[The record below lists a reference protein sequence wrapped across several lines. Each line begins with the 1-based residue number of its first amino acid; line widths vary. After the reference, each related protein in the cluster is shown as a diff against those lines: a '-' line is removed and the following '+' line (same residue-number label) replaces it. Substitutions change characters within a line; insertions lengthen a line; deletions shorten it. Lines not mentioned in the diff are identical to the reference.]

1 MNSTP
6 TVFISYSHDSEDHRH
21 WVHQL
26 ASKLVENGVQTILD
40 QWDVRLGSSLTS
52 FMEKGLSNA
61 DRVLVICTDP
71 YNKKS
76 NDGIGGVGYEKTIL
90 TAELLMHQSTTK
102 FIPCIRSVSGPLKT
116 PICLSARTYI
126 DLSDDNYFEQKFKEL
141 LHEIYG
147 IPLKPKPTL
156 GKNPFLKEEDEQRPS
171 MNGQSSTVFFNTRF
185 GHAFPGVRGIQWF
198 KDPKEAV
205 QRLSLFFQ
213 EPFSFKEQNPIWWWR
228 TGDMHIDQF
237 SVLSPEKILL
247 DHQELIIDEIAAV
260 NAGSYYQSFIY
271 IKCKADEP
279 TGIYEHNN
287 IEERVERWGYIREEY
302 AIFNDQII
310 NRAEYDD
317 GAAVIN
323 GSVVKLNGK
332 AVLRDRYI
340 TPYNLIIAP
349 QGSPINNNKFDS
361 TRVKYLNEML
371 KGNLSLDKLTGEI
384 LQLPKR
390 SN

>member
-1 MNSTP
+1 
-6 TVFISYSHDSEDHRH
+6 
-21 WVHQL
+21 
-26 ASKLVENGVQTILD
+26 
-40 QWDVRLGSSLTS
+40 
-52 FMEKGLSNA
+52 
-61 DRVLVICTDP
+61 
-71 YNKKS
+71 
-76 NDGIGGVGYEKTIL
+76 
-90 TAELLMHQSTTK
+90 
-102 FIPCIRSVSGPLKT
+102 
-116 PICLSARTYI
+116 
-126 DLSDDNYFEQKFKEL
+126 
-141 LHEIYG
+141 
-147 IPLKPKPTL
+147 
-156 GKNPFLKEEDEQRPS
+156 
-171 MNGQSSTVFFNTRF
+171 
-185 GHAFPGVRGIQWF
+185 
-198 KDPKEAV
+198 
-205 QRLSLFFQ
+205 
-213 EPFSFKEQNPIWWWR
+213 
-228 TGDMHIDQF
+228 MHIDQF